1 MSAYQPMR
9 GVRVHCPWR
18 SFPVPHVRTVRTA
31 RRSHTHDDLRI
42 TVPFS
47 LAGALLKAQ
56 SLSRL
61 CVALRRQVASLQAE
75 LLEANATASVI
86 AASDAH
92 CGSAAAAAAQAP
104 IAAQPASTQ
113 REITA
118 IEAEL
123 QTLIGGG
130 ASGASFLAIVE
141 KRAATAAEEDDLSST
156 SNPCVKRSSSG
167 GRLDETEQ
175 QVSSP
180 FLCFSL
186 ALSFEPVCSELV
198 SRASHRSSA
207 SNRLPT
213 AGNLSAP
220 FALCGLVI
228 TDRERE
234 TRATAISGFVPTRH
248 DLAMPGSLGCS

>member
-1 MSAYQPMR
+1 M
-9 GVRVHCPWR
+9 
-18 SFPVPHVRTVRTA
+18 PHVRTVRTA

-42 TVPFS
+42 TVSFS
-47 LAGALLKAQ
+47 LAGALMKAQ

-92 CGSAAAAAAQAP
+92 CGSAASAAAQSP

-141 KRAATAAEEDDLSST
+141 KRAATAAEEDDLSRT

-167 GRLDETEQ
+167 SRLDETEQ

-186 ALSFEPVCSELV
+186 AFFFEPVCSESV
-198 SRASHRSSA
+198 SQTSLHRTYSQ
-207 SNRLPT
+207 RPVTYRHHLH
-213 AGNLSAP
+213 
-220 FALCGLVI
+220 FAV
-228 TDRERE
+228 
-234 TRATAISGFVPTRH
+234 S
-248 DLAMPGSLGCS
+248 